1 MPYNH
6 LISGHR
12 IGKDQFSFQSQ
23 RKARPKNV
31 QITLQLLSFHMLARL
46 CSKPFNLGFSSIW
59 TKNFKMYKL
68 DLEKAEER
76 EIKLTTFI
84 GSWRN
89 QRNFRKTATS
99 ASLPKRKPLTL
110 WITTNW
116 KQQTGKFLK
125 RWEYRTTLPASWE
138 AHMQDKKQQ
147 LETDIE
153 QWTSSKLGK
162 EYIKA
167 VYCHPAYLISM
178 QSTSCEML
186 GWIKHRVESRLLE
199 EISITSDIQ
208 VTPP

>member
-12 IGKDQFSFQSQ
+12 IGKGQFSFQSQ

-59 TKNFKMYKL
+59 TKNFQMYKL

-99 ASLPKRKPLTL
+99 VSLPKQKPLTL
-110 WITTNW
+110 WITINC
-116 KQQTGKFLK
+116 GKFYK
-125 RWEYRTTLPASWE
+125 RWEYQTTWPASWE
-138 AHMQDKKQQ
+138 ICMQVQKQQ
-147 LETDIE
+147 LEPDMNNRLAPNWE
-153 QWTSSKLGK
+153 RS
-162 EYIKA
+162 A
-167 VYCHPAYLISM
+167 
-178 QSTSCEML
+178 
-186 GWIKHRVESRLLE
+186 SRLH
-199 EISITSDIQ
+199 I
-208 VTPP
+208 VTLLI